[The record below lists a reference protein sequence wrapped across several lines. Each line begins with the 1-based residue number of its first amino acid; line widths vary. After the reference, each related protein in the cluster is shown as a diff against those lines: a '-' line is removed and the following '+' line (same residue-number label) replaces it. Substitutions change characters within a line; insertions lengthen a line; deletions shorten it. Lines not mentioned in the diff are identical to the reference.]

1 MQRRQKATNDA
12 TRSTMQGRSRAG

>member
-12 TRSTMQGRSRAG
+12 TRSTRSREGQE